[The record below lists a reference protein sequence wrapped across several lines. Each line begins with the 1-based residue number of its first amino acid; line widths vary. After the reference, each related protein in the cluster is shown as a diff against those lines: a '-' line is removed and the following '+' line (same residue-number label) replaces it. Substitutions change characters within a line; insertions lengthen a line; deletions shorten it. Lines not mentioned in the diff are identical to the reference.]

1 MLSIEIAIMSFKV
14 GLFTGILLVM
24 SACGTTPKRIPMVKL
39 NGINGE
45 ALYTIDSSGEVVL
58 VIKELYQTSDYNI
71 AVVSDTMA
79 LGEDFVGMFAIMK
92 DRYKVNITSPSIKE
106 IEGNDENYVFTTSKV
121 GLHQYRGQIEYDS
134 TVVPFSYDFIV
145 VP

>member
-58 VIKELYQTSDYNI
+58 VIKELYQTSDY
-71 AVVSDTMA
+71 TMA